1 MGEIRVKR
9 VEPGVRRRERL
20 KETVGAL
27 NGVEFLGTVTGRA
40 LCFQQH

>member
-1 MGEIRVKR
+1 MEEIRVKR
-9 VEPGVRRRERL
+9 EERRRERL

>member
-1 MGEIRVKR
+1 MGEIRVKKE
-9 VEPGVRRRERL
+9 EPGVRDRERL

>member
-1 MGEIRVKR
+1 MEEIRVER
-9 VEPGVRRRERL
+9 EERRRERL